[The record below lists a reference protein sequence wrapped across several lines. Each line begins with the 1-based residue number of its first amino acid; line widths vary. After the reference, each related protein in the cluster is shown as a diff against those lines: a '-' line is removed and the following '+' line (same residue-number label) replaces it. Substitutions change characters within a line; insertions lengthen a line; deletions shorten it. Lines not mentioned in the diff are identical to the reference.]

1 MGQSLKNLCIVKT
14 RAVRSGPRKISV
26 LPPPKR
32 RFFGTARR
40 WPSGQRPDN
49 NILPPE
55 RYKQIAAQVPIEKI
69 MRVPQSPHSLRK
81 VVTTSSDSENDS
93 SSENSSEIK
102 PRPPRVPNFSKKS
115 ELRST
120 TTTASSK
127 TASATKSAGDSTAN
141 VNTTTN
147 HRSSRDRTR
156 ISAVQRL
163 VERKMAQKEK
173 DREKERDLMFNH
185 RSSSASSVSSSRM
198 VQAATGNGSGSG
210 AEHPNVDKL
219 SLRRSLSRDRLSSD
233 SSANKTYITIT
244 SGGSSTRIRESSPS
258 KKDQI
263 LNKYCSPLKSTEIF
277 KDLVNDKHSESN
289 NKQDDD
295 QEQDQSEKL
304 VNNIEKNPE
313 NNKNDQG
320 SSPPPPQEF
329 IKDQQQK
336 KKTPHEFSERKISF
350 TTEKTILINQQQ
362 QPKNINPAAEV
373 LTPEQA
379 KIRKV
384 SIDINYVYEQHY
396 LSNPG
401 AEIIQDE
408 QMVNN
413 LHQTTTSSGGST
425 GNTTSSS
432 TNNKETSKRRASLEQ
447 RIKERS
453 HSASSSMSTSSCGSS
468 SESASSACSSSSSLS
483 SGGSGSSASS
493 SSSSKDSDCC
503 SSLSTPEPIP
513 RQSKQRKI
521 SSTTTS
527 ASNISSNTTTTNTTT
542 TGFSRNINIILEDE
556 ISNENCETS
565 KKTMP
570 PVGSGLKLPKP
581 KTSFHRRFSQD
592 HSTMNVN
599 IKRSSSPPVRKI
611 SLQNNSTI
619 NTDSLA
625 DQKKEEGNQLY
636 LSKNYR
642 EALQRYN
649 EAISLCPGC
658 PAFYGNRAACHMM
671 LGQFVQALEDA
682 RTSVQ
687 LDPHFVKGYVRVAK
701 WCVALGELQGARQAI
716 DTAMS
721 MSKEYS
727 ATFDLETTS
736 LEFLEKHDASL
747 RSAFAQSDYRK
758 ALYHIEQALKIASAS
773 QKLKLSRAECLA
785 FLGRYKE
792 AQEVANDLLR
802 NDSTNIEAIY
812 IRGLCLYYEDN
823 IDKAFTHFQQVLKL
837 APDHAKAKEA
847 FKRARLLK
855 TKKDEGNEAFKANKF
870 EEAARLY
877 SEALQV
883 DTDNKI
889 SNAKLY
895 FNRATVLAKLKKWT
909 QSVEDCNRCLSF
921 DDTYIKAYLR
931 RAKSYMELQK
941 FEEAVRDYE
950 RVHKM
955 DRSNFEYRQL
965 LNQAKHELKKSLRK
979 DYYKIL
985 GVDRNA
991 NEGEI
996 KKAYK
1001 KRALE
1006 HHPDR
1011 HVGATEDE
1019 KQEHEKKFKEIG
1031 EAYGVLSD
1039 AKQKSRYDAGQDLDS
1054 NSSGG
1059 TSSSY
1064 SSSGGFSQPMD
1075 AAQMFKAFF
1084 GNGNGNAGMH
1094 HAFHHHFG
1102 FGTGSN
1108 NGHNMPGG
1116 AFFQF
1121 T

>member
-1 MGQSLKNLCIVKT
+1 MGGACIWYGGVAYYIAMQCHGGSLLRACACAQPAGHRPYDSVAQEPLHSEDARRSVRSKKNLSFT
-14 RAVRSGPRKISV
+14 T
-26 LPPPKR
+26 PKR

-55 RYKQIAAQVPIEKI
+55 RYKQIAAQLPIEKI

-81 VVTTSSDSENDS
+81 VVSTSSDSENDS

-127 TASATKSAGDSTAN
+127 TAAASATKSAGDSTAN
-141 VNTTTN
+141 VNTTTTN

-173 DREKERDLMFNH
+173 DREKERDLMFKH

-198 VQAATGNGSGSG
+198 VQAATGNGSG

-295 QEQDQSEKL
+295 QEQDQSERL
-304 VNNIEKNPE
+304 VKNIEKNPE
-313 NNKNDQG
+313 NDKNDQG
-320 SSPPPPQEF
+320 SSAPQEL

-350 TTEKTILINQQQ
+350 TTEKTILINQQLQ
-362 QPKNINPAAEV
+362 QPKNVNPAAEV

-413 LHQTTTSSGGST
+413 LHQTTTASGGST
-425 GNTTSSS
+425 GSTTSSP
-432 TNNKETSKRRASLEQ
+432 NNKETSKRRASLEQ

-468 SESASSACSSSSSLS
+468 SESASSACSSSSSL

-619 NTDSLA
+619 NTD
-625 DQKKEEGNQLY
+625 
-636 LSKNYR
+636 R
-642 EALQRYN
+642 
-649 EAISLCPGC
+649 
-658 PAFYGNRAACHMM
+658 
-671 LGQFVQALEDA
+671 
-682 RTSVQ
+682 
-687 LDPHFVKGYVRVAK
+687 
-701 WCVALGELQGARQAI
+701 
-716 DTAMS
+716 
-721 MSKEYS
+721 
-727 ATFDLETTS
+727 
-736 LEFLEKHDASL
+736 
-747 RSAFAQSDYRK
+747 
-758 ALYHIEQALKIASAS
+758 
-773 QKLKLSRAECLA
+773 
-785 FLGRYKE
+785 
-792 AQEVANDLLR
+792 
-802 NDSTNIEAIY
+802 
-812 IRGLCLYYEDN
+812 
-823 IDKAFTHFQQVLKL
+823 
-837 APDHAKAKEA
+837 
-847 FKRARLLK
+847 
-855 TKKDEGNEAFKANKF
+855 
-870 EEAARLY
+870 
-877 SEALQV
+877 
-883 DTDNKI
+883 
-889 SNAKLY
+889 
-895 FNRATVLAKLKKWT
+895 
-909 QSVEDCNRCLSF
+909 
-921 DDTYIKAYLR
+921 
-931 RAKSYMELQK
+931 
-941 FEEAVRDYE
+941 
-950 RVHKM
+950 
-955 DRSNFEYRQL
+955 
-965 LNQAKHELKKSLRK
+965 
-979 DYYKIL
+979 
-985 GVDRNA
+985 
-991 NEGEI
+991 
-996 KKAYK
+996 
-1001 KRALE
+1001 
-1006 HHPDR
+1006 
-1011 HVGATEDE
+1011 
-1019 KQEHEKKFKEIG
+1019 
-1031 EAYGVLSD
+1031 
-1039 AKQKSRYDAGQDLDS
+1039 
-1054 NSSGG
+1054 
-1059 TSSSY
+1059 
-1064 SSSGGFSQPMD
+1064 
-1075 AAQMFKAFF
+1075 
-1084 GNGNGNAGMH
+1084 
-1094 HAFHHHFG
+1094 
-1102 FGTGSN
+1102 
-1108 NGHNMPGG
+1108 
-1116 AFFQF
+1116 
-1121 T
+1121 

>member
-1 MGQSLKNLCIVKT
+1 MGGACIWYGGVAYYIAMQCHGGSLLRACACAQPAGHRPYDSVAQEPLHSEDARRSVRSKKNLSFT
-14 RAVRSGPRKISV
+14 T
-26 LPPPKR
+26 PKR

-81 VVTTSSDSENDS
+81 VVSTSSDSENDS

-141 VNTTTN
+141 VNTTTTN

-173 DREKERDLMFNH
+173 DREKERDLMFKH

-295 QEQDQSEKL
+295 QEQDQSERL
-304 VNNIEKNPE
+304 VKNIEKNPE
-313 NNKNDQG
+313 NDKNDQG
-320 SSPPPPQEF
+320 SSAPQEL

-350 TTEKTILINQQQ
+350 TTEKTILINQQLQ
-362 QPKNINPAAEV
+362 QPKNVNPAAEV

-413 LHQTTTSSGGST
+413 LHQTTTASGGST
-425 GNTTSSS
+425 GSTTSSP
-432 TNNKETSKRRASLEQ
+432 NNKETSKRRASLEQ

-483 SGGSGSSASS
+483 GGSGSSAS

-619 NTDSLA
+619 NTD
-625 DQKKEEGNQLY
+625 
-636 LSKNYR
+636 R
-642 EALQRYN
+642 
-649 EAISLCPGC
+649 
-658 PAFYGNRAACHMM
+658 
-671 LGQFVQALEDA
+671 
-682 RTSVQ
+682 
-687 LDPHFVKGYVRVAK
+687 
-701 WCVALGELQGARQAI
+701 
-716 DTAMS
+716 
-721 MSKEYS
+721 
-727 ATFDLETTS
+727 
-736 LEFLEKHDASL
+736 
-747 RSAFAQSDYRK
+747 
-758 ALYHIEQALKIASAS
+758 
-773 QKLKLSRAECLA
+773 
-785 FLGRYKE
+785 
-792 AQEVANDLLR
+792 
-802 NDSTNIEAIY
+802 
-812 IRGLCLYYEDN
+812 
-823 IDKAFTHFQQVLKL
+823 
-837 APDHAKAKEA
+837 
-847 FKRARLLK
+847 
-855 TKKDEGNEAFKANKF
+855 
-870 EEAARLY
+870 
-877 SEALQV
+877 
-883 DTDNKI
+883 
-889 SNAKLY
+889 
-895 FNRATVLAKLKKWT
+895 
-909 QSVEDCNRCLSF
+909 
-921 DDTYIKAYLR
+921 
-931 RAKSYMELQK
+931 
-941 FEEAVRDYE
+941 
-950 RVHKM
+950 
-955 DRSNFEYRQL
+955 
-965 LNQAKHELKKSLRK
+965 
-979 DYYKIL
+979 
-985 GVDRNA
+985 
-991 NEGEI
+991 
-996 KKAYK
+996 
-1001 KRALE
+1001 
-1006 HHPDR
+1006 
-1011 HVGATEDE
+1011 
-1019 KQEHEKKFKEIG
+1019 
-1031 EAYGVLSD
+1031 
-1039 AKQKSRYDAGQDLDS
+1039 
-1054 NSSGG
+1054 
-1059 TSSSY
+1059 
-1064 SSSGGFSQPMD
+1064 
-1075 AAQMFKAFF
+1075 
-1084 GNGNGNAGMH
+1084 
-1094 HAFHHHFG
+1094 
-1102 FGTGSN
+1102 
-1108 NGHNMPGG
+1108 
-1116 AFFQF
+1116 
-1121 T
+1121 

>member
-1 MGQSLKNLCIVKT
+1 MVVLPTILLCNAMGALCCVPAHAHNLPAIDHMIQSLKNLCIVKT

-127 TASATKSAGDSTAN
+127 TAAASATKSAGDSTAN

-173 DREKERDLMFNH
+173 DREKERDLMFKH

-295 QEQDQSEKL
+295 QEQDQSERL
-304 VNNIEKNPE
+304 VKNIEKNPE

-320 SSPPPPQEF
+320 SSPPPQEL

-619 NTDSLA
+619 NTD
-625 DQKKEEGNQLY
+625 
-636 LSKNYR
+636 R
-642 EALQRYN
+642 
-649 EAISLCPGC
+649 
-658 PAFYGNRAACHMM
+658 
-671 LGQFVQALEDA
+671 
-682 RTSVQ
+682 
-687 LDPHFVKGYVRVAK
+687 
-701 WCVALGELQGARQAI
+701 
-716 DTAMS
+716 
-721 MSKEYS
+721 
-727 ATFDLETTS
+727 
-736 LEFLEKHDASL
+736 
-747 RSAFAQSDYRK
+747 
-758 ALYHIEQALKIASAS
+758 
-773 QKLKLSRAECLA
+773 
-785 FLGRYKE
+785 
-792 AQEVANDLLR
+792 
-802 NDSTNIEAIY
+802 
-812 IRGLCLYYEDN
+812 
-823 IDKAFTHFQQVLKL
+823 
-837 APDHAKAKEA
+837 
-847 FKRARLLK
+847 
-855 TKKDEGNEAFKANKF
+855 
-870 EEAARLY
+870 
-877 SEALQV
+877 
-883 DTDNKI
+883 
-889 SNAKLY
+889 
-895 FNRATVLAKLKKWT
+895 
-909 QSVEDCNRCLSF
+909 
-921 DDTYIKAYLR
+921 
-931 RAKSYMELQK
+931 
-941 FEEAVRDYE
+941 
-950 RVHKM
+950 
-955 DRSNFEYRQL
+955 
-965 LNQAKHELKKSLRK
+965 
-979 DYYKIL
+979 
-985 GVDRNA
+985 
-991 NEGEI
+991 
-996 KKAYK
+996 
-1001 KRALE
+1001 
-1006 HHPDR
+1006 
-1011 HVGATEDE
+1011 
-1019 KQEHEKKFKEIG
+1019 
-1031 EAYGVLSD
+1031 
-1039 AKQKSRYDAGQDLDS
+1039 
-1054 NSSGG
+1054 
-1059 TSSSY
+1059 
-1064 SSSGGFSQPMD
+1064 
-1075 AAQMFKAFF
+1075 
-1084 GNGNGNAGMH
+1084 
-1094 HAFHHHFG
+1094 
-1102 FGTGSN
+1102 
-1108 NGHNMPGG
+1108 
-1116 AFFQF
+1116 
-1121 T
+1121 

>member
-1 MGQSLKNLCIVKT
+1 MGGACIWYGGVAYYIAMQCHGGSLLRACACAQPAGHRPYDSVAQEPLHSEDARRSVRSKKNLSFT
-14 RAVRSGPRKISV
+14 T
-26 LPPPKR
+26 PKR

-55 RYKQIAAQVPIEKI
+55 RYKQIAAQVPVEKI

-81 VVTTSSDSENDS
+81 VVSTSSDSENDS

-173 DREKERDLMFNH
+173 DREKERDLMFKH

-198 VQAATGNGSGSG
+198 VQAATGNGSG

-295 QEQDQSEKL
+295 QEQDQSERL
-304 VNNIEKNPE
+304 VKNIEKNPE
-313 NNKNDQG
+313 NNKNDLG
-320 SSPPPPQEF
+320 SSPPPQEL

-413 LHQTTTSSGGST
+413 LHQTTTTSGGST
-425 GNTTSSS
+425 GSTTSSS

-483 SGGSGSSASS
+483 GGSGSSAS

-592 HSTMNVN
+592 QSTMNVN

-619 NTDSLA
+619 NTD
-625 DQKKEEGNQLY
+625 
-636 LSKNYR
+636 R
-642 EALQRYN
+642 
-649 EAISLCPGC
+649 
-658 PAFYGNRAACHMM
+658 
-671 LGQFVQALEDA
+671 
-682 RTSVQ
+682 
-687 LDPHFVKGYVRVAK
+687 
-701 WCVALGELQGARQAI
+701 
-716 DTAMS
+716 
-721 MSKEYS
+721 
-727 ATFDLETTS
+727 
-736 LEFLEKHDASL
+736 
-747 RSAFAQSDYRK
+747 
-758 ALYHIEQALKIASAS
+758 
-773 QKLKLSRAECLA
+773 
-785 FLGRYKE
+785 
-792 AQEVANDLLR
+792 
-802 NDSTNIEAIY
+802 
-812 IRGLCLYYEDN
+812 
-823 IDKAFTHFQQVLKL
+823 
-837 APDHAKAKEA
+837 
-847 FKRARLLK
+847 
-855 TKKDEGNEAFKANKF
+855 
-870 EEAARLY
+870 
-877 SEALQV
+877 
-883 DTDNKI
+883 
-889 SNAKLY
+889 
-895 FNRATVLAKLKKWT
+895 
-909 QSVEDCNRCLSF
+909 
-921 DDTYIKAYLR
+921 
-931 RAKSYMELQK
+931 
-941 FEEAVRDYE
+941 
-950 RVHKM
+950 
-955 DRSNFEYRQL
+955 
-965 LNQAKHELKKSLRK
+965 
-979 DYYKIL
+979 
-985 GVDRNA
+985 
-991 NEGEI
+991 
-996 KKAYK
+996 
-1001 KRALE
+1001 
-1006 HHPDR
+1006 
-1011 HVGATEDE
+1011 
-1019 KQEHEKKFKEIG
+1019 
-1031 EAYGVLSD
+1031 
-1039 AKQKSRYDAGQDLDS
+1039 
-1054 NSSGG
+1054 
-1059 TSSSY
+1059 
-1064 SSSGGFSQPMD
+1064 
-1075 AAQMFKAFF
+1075 
-1084 GNGNGNAGMH
+1084 
-1094 HAFHHHFG
+1094 
-1102 FGTGSN
+1102 
-1108 NGHNMPGG
+1108 
-1116 AFFQF
+1116 
-1121 T
+1121 